1 VSVEGGSVDQ
11 RDVRAIGSM
20 RMDYS
25 VPDKNWLKLF
35 MSVSQEYVDSNIDPA
50 AYTSMELSVG
60 LFLCY

>member
-1 VSVEGGSVDQ
+1 VDQ